1 MLLKY
6 AKARRAIVTGDSE
19 INVGAIAAS
28 VLIDYNL
35 PAPEEAAHQRRRAVN
50 TMIQRI
56 FSGEPQVKLLVAGIS
71 PIMDLAGNSKYQF
84 KLHKE
89 EYLITIQWKC
99 IAFSVIISAR
109 GQVRTLK
116 RKSI

>member
-1 MLLKY
+1 M
-6 AKARRAIVTGDSE
+6 TGDSE
-19 INVGAIAAS
+19 INVGAITAS

-35 PAPEEAAHQRRRAVN
+35 PAPQDAAHQRRRAVN
-50 TMIQRI
+50 TMIHRV
-56 FSGEPQVKLLVAGIS
+56 FLGEPQVKLLVSGIS
-71 PIMDLAGNSKYQF
+71 PVMDLAGNSKYQF
-84 KLHKE
+84 EPHKE

-99 IAFSVIISAR
+99 IAFSAIMSAR